1 MHQGSGPPLAT
12 KFRMRACRV
21 ACSLLWLCRP
31 TTAQDP
37 IKPDGPKESKA
48 QLSHKL
54 DGAAQTVVLMGSTP
68 NSEHMRSLG
77 LYAMM
82 QGWGLTNSKPVYANQ
97 DDASRLLW
105 ASYDGYWIAGHSDD
119 LGSSDGH
126 LRVKDARAYFV
137 EQVDD
142 AAEWYVRSDDDGFKW
157 IGAPDVQ
164 LLHGEEGGAEWKRLQ
179 GTVDDD
185 LKRAAE
191 RLYLVGS
198 TPQNLRREYV
208 GTFIL
213 QSGPHSASNGRHVYH
228 RQGTDKA
235 AMWYDGDGRW
245 RVGSLSNIGTSNSV
259 LGLPGSLALPEES
272 RGVWRV
278 KHPLGSEWLDAPALR
293 ILHGEEGRAAL
304 KADEVSRQGRVKA
317 AAAKFRL
324 SGETPRRVFQYVP
337 GLFAHPVGGPPGH
350 TAALVQRPLPRA
362 LCADNRPDGRAQ
374 EYLGEYKRVSGSNIN
389 GQPFFTKAGDTQRG
403 LWHALDGNWFAGL
416 IAMQDQFGHA
426 RGALRIRTQDATRVP
441 PELGDATWEVW
452 DDAEGSWTAAP
463 QLRHAAAADSLP
475 AAHDEI

>member
-1 MHQGSGPPLAT
+1 
-12 KFRMRACRV
+12 MRASRV

-37 IKPDGPKESKA
+37 TKPDGPKESKA

-68 NSEHMRSLG
+68 NSEHIKSLG

-82 QGWGLTNSKPVYANQ
+82 QGWGLTNSKPVYAKQ

-119 LGSSDGH
+119 LGSSDGY
-126 LRVKDARAYFV
+126 LRVKDALAYFV

-142 AAEWYVRSDDDGFKW
+142 AADWYVRSDDDSFKW
-157 IGAPDVQ
+157 IDAPDVQ
-164 LLHGEEGGAEWKRLQ
+164 LLHGEDGGAEWKRLQ

-213 QSGPHSASNGRHVYH
+213 QPGPHSASNGRHVYH
-228 RQGTDKA
+228 RQGTDRA
-235 AMWYDGDGRW
+235 AMWYDGDGMW
-245 RVGSLSNIGTSNSV
+245 RVGSLLNIGTSNSV
-259 LGLPGSLALPEES
+259 LALRGSLALPEES
-272 RGVWRV
+272 RGNWSV
-278 KHPLGSEWLDAPALR
+278 KHPLGSEWLDAPTLR
-293 ILHGEEGRAAL
+293 LLHGEEGRAAL

-317 AAAKFRL
+317 AAAKFHL
-324 SGETPRRVFQYVP
+324 SGEMPRRVFHMCRAFCAPSGQ
-337 GLFAHPVGGPPGH
+337 
-350 TAALVQRPLPRA
+350 AAWPHSSSR
-362 LCADNRPDGRAQ
+362 
-374 EYLGEYKRVSGSNIN
+374 
-389 GQPFFTKAGDTQRG
+389 
-403 LWHALDGNWFAGL
+403 
-416 IAMQDQFGHA
+416 
-426 RGALRIRTQDATRVP
+426 
-441 PELGDATWEVW
+441 
-452 DDAEGSWTAAP
+452 AAP
-463 QLRHAAAADSLP
+463 LAMRTVRTTGPTDEPRSIWASTNASAAPTSTASRFSPRPATLRGVCGTRWMATGSQA
-475 AAHDEI
+475 